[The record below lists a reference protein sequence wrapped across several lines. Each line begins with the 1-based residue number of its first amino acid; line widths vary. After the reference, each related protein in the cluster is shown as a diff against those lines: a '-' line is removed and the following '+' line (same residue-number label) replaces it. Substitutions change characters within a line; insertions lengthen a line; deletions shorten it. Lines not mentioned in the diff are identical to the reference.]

1 VASAVRA
8 HTRRIDHIWSHD
20 IIGPVA
26 PEWNERAVAPP
37 CLYRMPCAG
46 SHERA
51 PECIG
56 SDDAPV
62 SAIPNATPMSTQKR
76 NFCEKSIMP
85 RPEDTP
91 HTRALDDIL
100 ASGLDTALHQ
110 DPRDYRSGDSGFR
123 RRKGHAIRG
132 AILTR
137 TDSGG
142 ETFTTW
148 RIRSV
153 WDRNSGRTLREMYFA
168 ASRIMTPCEDSR
180 RCRNLQAGD
189 R

>member
-1 VASAVRA
+1 V
-8 HTRRIDHIWSHD
+8 
-20 IIGPVA
+20 
-26 PEWNERAVAPP
+26 
-37 CLYRMPCAG
+37 
-46 SHERA
+46 
-51 PECIG
+51 
-56 SDDAPV
+56 
-62 SAIPNATPMSTQKR
+62 
-76 NFCEKSIMP
+76 KSQSC
-85 RPEDTP
+85 RGLKTLL

-142 ETFTTW
+142 ETFSTW

-180 RCRNLQAGD
+180 RCRKLQAGD